1 MDVPHEKDKETE
13 GTAHIDIVDDRPSP
27 RVDGEPSPFLR
38 DSKGWDGKL
47 RIPKSALMTNPEALS
62 DPEYSDDSNVLHGEE
77 IRADESKEPP
87 AEPRLY
93 VSRADVCFT

>member
-1 MDVPHEKDKETE
+1 MEAPVEKEKEHER
-13 GTAHIDIVDDRPSP
+13 TAHIDIVDDRPSP
-27 RVDGEPSPFLR
+27 HVDGEPSPSLK

-77 IRADESKEPP
+77 IRADESM
-87 AEPRLY
+87 R
-93 VSRADVCFT
+93 SQT

>member
-1 MDVPHEKDKETE
+1 VILPASHGHRQRDMEAPVGKEKEE
-13 GTAHIDIVDDRPSP
+13 RTAHIDIVDDRPSP
-27 RVDGEPSPFLR
+27 QVDVEPSPSLK

-77 IRADESKEPP
+77 IRADESK
-87 AEPRLY
+87 R
-93 VSRADVCFT
+93 